1 MADDWQ
7 AMDFFRGDELV
18 TDPYPYFDALRG
30 DTAVYFYDFATRQT
44 RVATQMAGQ
53 PQPYEGQI
61 SVSPDER
68 SLLYSQTTEND
79 ADIMLVD
86 GFQ

>member
-1 MADDWQ
+1 M
-7 AMDFFRGDELV
+7 
-18 TDPYPYFDALRG
+18 P
-30 DTAVYFYDFATRQT
+30 
-44 RVATQMAGQ
+44 GQ

-61 SVSPDER
+61 SVSPDEK

-79 ADIMLVD
+79 ADIMLVE